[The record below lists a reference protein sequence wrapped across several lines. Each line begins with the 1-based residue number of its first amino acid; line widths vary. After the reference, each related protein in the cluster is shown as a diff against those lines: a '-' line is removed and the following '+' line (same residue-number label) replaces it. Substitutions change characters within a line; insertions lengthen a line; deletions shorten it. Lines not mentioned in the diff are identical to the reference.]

1 MLASLT
7 KIENDTNS
15 SELRI
20 KSEVETKIK
29 EINNTFEMKKKEL
42 EKLEKENDK
51 NLDALIKNKDLNS
64 EVILA
69 SESLK
74 ELNEL
79 LTDAKALALENE
91 ELINAVNQDT
101 KKGNELD
108 IKNKGIRIRV
118 KKNWWLN

>member
-42 EKLEKENDK
+42 EKLKK
-51 NLDALIKNKDLNS
+51 RMIKILMLLIKKFWN
-64 EVILA
+64 
-69 SESLK
+69 
-74 ELNEL
+74 
-79 LTDAKALALENE
+79 
-91 ELINAVNQDT
+91 
-101 KKGNELD
+101 
-108 IKNKGIRIRV
+108 
-118 KKNWWLN
+118 